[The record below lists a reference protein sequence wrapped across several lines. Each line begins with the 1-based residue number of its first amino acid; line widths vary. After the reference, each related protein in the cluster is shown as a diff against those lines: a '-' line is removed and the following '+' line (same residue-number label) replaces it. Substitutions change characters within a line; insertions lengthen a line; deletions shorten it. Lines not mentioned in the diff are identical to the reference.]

1 MKETIIEKLTNIVIN
16 KFGKEYAPLIE
27 VSRVTKP
34 HIDADFYSNIAMKLA
49 KYLLNFC
56 EKKNWK
62 LIGPAPSLIA
72 KVGKKF
78 RWQILIHGPEG
89 TKIPLPD
96 RSILWKLIPKNVFL
110 TIDLLQGYQNFLL

>member
-1 MKETIIEKLTNIVIN
+1 MFEKLL
-16 KFGKEYAPLIE
+16 FLFFEPCL
-27 VSRVTKP
+27 P
-34 HIDADFYSNIAMKLA
+34 
-49 KYLLNFC
+49 C
-56 EKKNWK
+56 Q
-62 LIGPAPSLIA
+62 LIA

-110 TIDLLQGYQNFLL
+110 TIDVNPAEL